1 MDQTCTCCGTIFDA
15 DQPWKLL
22 CYPCWR
28 AKKDAENGD
37 LGALS
42 LRSIKAELLLSK
54 AQDEIKRLQAIIY
67 RESKRWAK
75 NAPPEPI
82 PPDLMNSMVL
92 LCHPDRHGN
101 SAASNKVTAW
111 LLQQRARQ
119 QAHER
124 SETHQGPG

>member
-1 MDQTCTCCGTIFDA
+1 MNRNCTCCGATFEA

-37 LGALS
+37 VGALT
-42 LRSIKAELLLSK
+42 LRAIKAELGLSM
-54 AQDEIKRLQAIIY
+54 AQDEIERLKGIIY

-75 NAPPEPI
+75 GAQPEPI
-82 PPDLMNSMVL
+82 PPDLLKSMLL

-101 SAASNKVTAW
+101 SAASNKVTTW

-119 QAHER
+119 SA
-124 SETHQGPG
+124 